1 VRLLLALVLAS
12 CTQEVLVA
20 RATKNIED
28 AAVAKTP
35 LRVASLNVH
44 LLFDETCDSGVC
56 NDTSFEKAPTNAEVD
71 ARVSLIAEKLTA
83 LDAQIIVLEE
93 VETQALLDRIA
104 AKMPRIVTHE
114 LAEIGRS
121 ATIDVGVLST
131 LPLVELKHHHEQV
144 LTRPDGTVTTFARD
158 LPEAHF
164 LIAGKRVIVFG
175 AHFKSKAD
183 DDPGRRFAEA
193 EATRDLMRAAAK
205 DHPGAV
211 VVLGGDLNDEPGSA
225 PINALEVV
233 ATRLSE
239 GPTWFRSDGTGI
251 PLDHIF
257 VERAG
262 AMYFVAGSFRVVRD
276 PVGRGYA
283 ESDHAAVVADF
294 SLF

>member
-1 VRLLLALVLAS
+1 VRLLLAVLLAS
-12 CTQEVLVA
+12 CTEEVLVA
-20 RATKNIED
+20 RPTQRVED
-28 AAVAKTP
+28 APAEKTA

-56 NDTSFEKAPTNAEVD
+56 NETSFEKAPTAAEVD
-71 ARVSLIAEKLTA
+71 ARTSLIAEKLAA
-83 LDAQIIVLEE
+83 LDAQIILVEE

-104 AKMPRIVTHE
+104 AKMPRIITHE
-114 LAEIGRS
+114 LGEIGRS
-121 ATIDVGVLST
+121 ATVDVGVLST
-131 LPLVELKHHHEQV
+131 LPLVELKHHFDQV
-144 LTRPDGTVTTFARD
+144 LTRPDGTITTFARD

-175 AHFKSKAD
+175 AHFKAKAD

-193 EATRDLMRAAAK
+193 AATRDLMRGAATA
-205 DHPGAV
+205 HPGAV
-211 VVLGGDLNDEPGSA
+211 VLLAGDLNDEPGSA
-225 PINALEVV
+225 PINALEEV

-276 PVGRGYA
+276 PIGRGYA
-283 ESDHAAVVADF
+283 ASDHAAVVADF
-294 SLF
+294 SF